1 MELDHALATTR
12 SVRKRLDLGRP
23 VERSVIEE
31 CLEVAFQAPN
41 GWNLQLWRWVIVDD
55 PDLRAAMAD
64 IYRASAGGYSDRTV
78 TSNSEPATP
87 RSADEIRMTESVLH
101 LFEHLQDVP
110 VLVVPTMAG
119 RMEDATIFHQATRW
133 GSMIP
138 AVWSFMLALRGRGL
152 GSSWTTIHLHR
163 EREMAE
169 LLGIPYERHT
179 QVGLFPVAYTLGEDF
194 RPAPRRPLTDVA
206 AWNTW
211 PTRTR

>member
-1 MELDHALATTR
+1 MELDLALTTTR
-12 SVRKRLDLGRP
+12 SVRRRLDLDRP
-23 VERSVIEE
+23 VERSVVEE

-78 TSNSEPATP
+78 TAAEPSPP
-87 RSADEIRMTESVLH
+87 RGDAEIRMTESVMH

-119 RMEDATIFHQATRW
+119 RMEDASVFHQATRW

-138 AVWSFMLALRGRGL
+138 AVWSFMLALRDRGL

-169 LLGIPYERHT
+169 LLGIPYDRHT
-179 QVGLFPVAYTLGEDF
+179 QVGLFPVAYTIGDDF
-194 RPAPRRPLTDVA
+194 RAAPRRPVRDVA
-206 AWNTW
+206 AWNAW
-211 PTRTR
+211 PTRPR